1 MFHRITLL
9 VLLPMI
15 SSTPLYAQSTGVA
28 QPDQDAQRTEEFNKQ
43 RLMRSRNDPMA
54 LLDLMTEELSLDEPQ
69 RLETER
75 LLGENR
81 KKLLEVRASFKPP
94 AEGMDRT
101 RALVEQLRLA
111 KQAGDSEAMRLATD
125 QLREIQKEREAQLA
139 PMRQKMADIQQEL
152 HDQIAA
158 ILREDQ
164 KEKFE
169 QVWDE
174 RMGQNT
180 AFRGRVRS
188 PQALKAMVDR
198 LPGLSEDQKTQ
209 IDQQFRN
216 YHESVKDQPSS
227 SQAREQSTKL
237 LYDSV
242 TALLTTE
249 QRETITRQMAGRN
262 PNAPDGDESRP
273 ADGTEEKSK

>member
-9 VLLPMI
+9 VLVPMI
-15 SSTPLYAQSTGVA
+15 VSTPLYAQSTGVA

-54 LLDLMTEELSLDEPQ
+54 LLDLMTEELSLDETQ

-111 KQAGDSEAMRLATD
+111 KQAGDSEAMRLATE

-198 LPGLSEDQKTQ
+198 LPDLSEDQKTQ

-242 TALLTTE
+242 TALLTPE

-262 PNAPDGDESRP
+262 PNAPNGDESRP
-273 ADGTEEKSK
+273 PDGTEEKPK